1 MLTPNVSSHRFRKT
15 PAEATGPD
23 HTRLS
28 VTSIDSRQLLP
39 PGQSTLV
46 IEHGDQRYQL
56 RVTRENKLILT
67 K

>member
-1 MLTPNVSSHRFRKT
+1 MSNPR
-15 PAEATGPD
+15 PASAVRPTEAAALAPRPD
-23 HTRLS
+23 ALAP
-28 VTSIDSRQLLP
+28 SIDSRQLLP

-46 IEHGDQRYQL
+46 IDHAGQRYLL